1 MGEDADLESEEDL
14 DVEPLGVLE
23 PEEDLWPSAEDRE
36 SSWTHGWGLEAG
48 APAVD
53 GMTCAVGMGI

>member
-1 MGEDADLESEEDL
+1 MGEDADLEREEDFE
-14 DVEPLGVLE
+14 VEPLGVLE
-23 PEEDLWPSAEDRE
+23 PDEDLCPSEDRE
-36 SSWTHGWGLEAG
+36 SSWKHDWGLEAG